1 MRLALCD
8 DDENELKQTGQMLS
22 SYLAA
27 HPDLDGCLA
36 CFHSPYDLNEHV
48 SAQGGFHAYFLDV
61 MMPGMDGIQLG
72 GCIRAAGDKAPIIY
86 LTSSPDFDMASYSVR
101 AYGYLLK
108 PVQRSA
114 LETLLDE
121 LTALWRDETQRPLPV
136 RTTTGITP
144 VYPGDLMYMEV
155 RGHAF
160 LYHLAGGQTV
170 KSVANQGTLDTAAAP
185 LLASPRFVKI
195 NRGQV
200 VNMSYIS
207 SLSGNDFLMPDGAAL
222 RISRL
227 LAAQV
232 KNRYI
237 DYILDRG
244 RQS

>member
-8 DDENELKQTGQMLS
+8 DDQTELEQTGQMLS

-27 HPDLDGCLA
+27 HPELDGSLA
-36 CFHSPYDLNEHV
+36 CFRSSYDLSEQV
-48 SAQGGFHAYFLDV
+48 SARGGFHAYFLDV
-61 MMPGMDGIQLG
+61 MMPGIDGIRLG
-72 GCIRAAGDKAPIIY
+72 EHIRAAGDKAPIVY
-86 LTSSPDFDMASYSVR
+86 LTSSPDFAVASYSVR

-108 PVQRSA
+108 PVQPSA
-114 LETLLDE
+114 LEPLLEE
-121 LTALWRDETQRPLPV
+121 LTALWRDETQRPLLV
-136 RTTTGITP
+136 RTATGAAP
-144 VYPGDLMYMEV
+144 VYPGDLMYLEV
-155 RGHAF
+155 NGHTF
-160 LYHLAGGQTV
+160 LYHLSGGQTIQ
-170 KSVANQGTLDTAAAP
+170 SIANQGTLDAVAAP
-185 LLASPRFVKI
+185 LLADSRFVKI

-200 VNMSYIS
+200 VNMSYIVR
-207 SLSGNDFLMPDGAAL
+207 LSGNDFLLPGGAVL

>member
-8 DDENELKQTGQMLS
+8 DDQNELKQTGQQLL

-27 HPDLDGCLA
+27 HPELDGSLA
-36 CFHSPYDLNEHV
+36 CFHSAYDLNEQI

-72 GCIRAAGDKAPIIY
+72 GRIRAAGDKAPIIY
-86 LTSSPDFDMASYSVR
+86 LTSSPDFAVASYSVR

-108 PVQRSA
+108 PVQPSA
-114 LETLLDE
+114 LEQLLGE
-121 LTALWRDETQRPLPV
+121 LTTLWQDETQHPLLV
-136 RTTTGITP
+136 RTADGATP

-160 LYHLAGGQTV
+160 LYHLSNGQTV
-170 KSVANQGTLDTAAAP
+170 KSLTNQGTLDAAAAP

-200 VNMSYIS
+200 VNMSYIA
-207 SLSGNDFLMPDGAAL
+207 SLSGSDFLLPGGVFL

-232 KNRYI
+232 KSLYI